1 MSRHERR
8 YQRYLERMRQ
18 KKGSRAAALEE
29 AGATAREMALV
40 ANAPLLEALV
50 PPKLFDLGIG
60 NLVFSRSL
68 PDGRIALGVFLLDT
82 YCLGVKNAFF
92 RIVSRDEYAQ
102 RLRNWSLTETFRPM
116 QPECFRK
123 LVEGGVAYAQELGFD
138 PHEDYEVARQIF
150 GDVQASACP
159 KHFEYGHDGKPLYVS
174 GPNETAAQV
183 RNIMAQLERRRGPG
197 NFDYVILAE

>member
-1 MSRHERR
+1 
-8 YQRYLERMRQ
+8 MRQ
-18 KKGSRAAALEE
+18 KKGSRAAAREE
-29 AGATAREMALV
+29 AGATAREMASV
-40 ANAPLLEALV
+40 ADAPLLEALV
-50 PPKLFDLGIG
+50 PAKLFEMGIG

-68 PDGRIALGVFLLDT
+68 PDGRIAQSVFLLDI

-92 RIVSRDEYAQ
+92 RIASRDEYAQ
-102 RLRNWSLTETFRPM
+102 RLRRWPPNETLQPM

-123 LVEGGVAYAQELGFD
+123 LVEGGVAYAQELGFA
-138 PHEDYEVARQIF
+138 PHEDYEVAHQIF

-159 KHFEYGHDGKPLYVS
+159 KHFEYGHKGKPLYVS

-197 NFDYVILAE
+197 NFDYVISAE